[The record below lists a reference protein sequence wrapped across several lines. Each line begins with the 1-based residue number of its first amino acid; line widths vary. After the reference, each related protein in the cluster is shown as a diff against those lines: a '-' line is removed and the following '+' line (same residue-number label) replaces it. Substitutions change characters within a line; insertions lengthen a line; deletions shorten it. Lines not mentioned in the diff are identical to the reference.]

1 MLTATE
7 LQNLLIKI
15 LAGAA
20 GGAPERWRELMGEIE
35 LLPLTT
41 NPKCNWRVKPMGTN
55 AEVDA
60 IDMAAGIV
68 RQEHPHVRRD

>member
-7 LQNLLIKI
+7 LQNLLVEI

-20 GGAPERWRELMGEIE
+20 GGDPERWRELVGEIE
-35 LLPLTT
+35 VLPLAT
-41 NPKCNWRVKPMGTN
+41 NPKGNWRVKPMGTN
-55 AEVDA
+55 GEVDA

-68 RQEHPHVRRD
+68 RQEHPHVRR

>member
-7 LQNLLIKI
+7 LQNLLIEI

-20 GGAPERWRELMGEIE
+20 GGKPERWRELIGEVEI
-35 LLPLTT
+35 LPSAT
-41 NPKCNWRVKPMGTN
+41 NPRCNWRVKPMGKN
-55 AEVDA
+55 NEVDA

-68 RQEHPHVRRD
+68 RQEHPQARR